1 MALSNEK
8 SIFVRQATGLV
19 KGLRWYDGII
29 MALAYFN
36 VAVGA
41 FLVFGWGSWLFPGA
55 NMIVTIG
62 LVGLIVDIPVVLVYS
77 WFSML
82 MPRTGGD
89 YIYVSRSLAS
99 WMGFAVGLVFFVFL
113 SAFSVGQNAWFSTAT
128 VISPYLAAIGSTNH
142 MPGLITLSSQVTAPG
157 PSILIGLVLLLAVF
171 VVLTR
176 SSTTVHRIMSVLF
189 IIAFIGWP
197 IMYVVALAMSSNS
210 AFISAFNTY
219 AANNGYPSYS
229 NIISTARS
237 SGFPIVQPTF
247 YASVLALPIV
257 YATVAFPQGV
267 AYLGGEMKK
276 ATRSLPMALIS
287 SLFVLV
293 GVVALM
299 GYFTYNV
306 FGYNF
311 LVASSSL
318 GFTGTNYTLV
328 SPPYTDYFL
337 AILYPNLPF
346 NIFMMI
352 SALCWELLLMI
363 MFGLMATRFLFA
375 SSFDRILPSWVSD
388 ISERFHSPVKA
399 SVVLIVVAFI
409 FLASTAFNF
418 IVTYFDSITA
428 WTTAY
433 IIVMIAAVVLP
444 LRRKDLLEYAPPI
457 VKKKVAGIP
466 LMSIF
471 GILGVISLGVVFY
484 TLLLNPDVSG
494 ATFLGIGVV
503 TVAYLLGIIWYF
515 VSITYKKRKLGINPE
530 LAFKEIPPE

>member
-1 MALSNEK
+1 MDLTRGK

-55 NMIVTIG
+55 NMIITIG

-89 YIYVSRSLAS
+89 YIYVSRGLSS

-128 VISPYLAAIGSTNH
+128 VISPYLAAIGSTNSI
-142 MPGLITLSSQVTAPG
+142 PWLVSLSAEVTKPG
-157 PSILIGLVLLLAVF
+157 PSILIGLILLLIVF
-171 VVLTR
+171 FVLTR
-176 SSTTVHRIMSVLF
+176 SSETVHKIMSVLF

-197 IMYVVALAMSSNS
+197 VLYVIALAASSNA
-210 AFISAFNTY
+210 AFIQAFNAY
-219 AANNGYPSYS
+219 ALKNNFPSYS
-229 NIISTARS
+229 AVITTAKS
-237 SGFPIVQPTF
+237 SGFSIIPPTF
-247 YASVLALPIV
+247 AASLLALPIV
-257 YATVAFPQGV
+257 YATVAFPQGIT
-267 AYLGGEMKK
+267 YLGGEVKK
-276 ATRSLPMALIS
+276 ANRSLPLALIS
-287 SLFVLV
+287 SLFILV
-293 GVVALM
+293 SVIALM
-299 GYFTYNV
+299 GYFTYSV
-306 FGYNF
+306 FGYSF
-311 LVASSSL
+311 VTSSASL
-318 GFTGTNYTLV
+318 GFTGTNYPFV

-337 AILYPNLPF
+337 AILYPNVPF

-399 SVVLIVVAFI
+399 SIVLMIVAFI
-409 FLASTAFNF
+409 FLSLTAFNF
-418 IVTYFDSITA
+418 IVTYFDSVTA

-433 IIVMIAAVVLP
+433 ILVMVAGIVLP
-444 LRRKDLLEYAPPI
+444 FRRKDLLQYAPPI
-457 VKKKVAGIP
+457 VKKTILGIP
-466 LMSIF
+466 LISLF
-471 GILGVISLGVVFY
+471 GVFGVISLGIVFY

-494 ATFLGIGVV
+494 ATVLGLAVV
-503 TVAYLLGIIWYF
+503 TLSYIIGIAWYF
-515 VSITYKKRKLGINPE
+515 ASVAYKKRKSGFDPS

>member
-1 MALSNEK
+1 MALSTEK

-55 NMIVTIG
+55 NMVVTIG

-89 YIYVSRSLAS
+89 YIYVSRSLSS
-99 WMGFAVGLVFFVFL
+99 WMGFAVGLVFFIFL

-128 VISPYLAAIGSTNH
+128 VISPYLAAIGSTNN
-142 MPGLITLSSQVTAPG
+142 MPGLVTLSSQIMAPG
-157 PSILIGLVLLLAVF
+157 PSILIGVILLLIVF

-176 SSTTVHRIMSVLF
+176 SSTTIHRIMSVLF

-197 IMYVVALAMSSNS
+197 IMYVIALAMSSNG

-219 AANNGYPSYS
+219 AAHNGYPSYS
-229 NIISTARS
+229 GIISTAHS
-237 SGFPIVQPTF
+237 SGFSIVQPTF
-247 YASVLALPIV
+247 FASVLALPIV
-257 YATVAFPQGV
+257 YATVAFPQGI

-276 ATRSLPMALIS
+276 ATRSLPIALIT

-306 FGYNF
+306 FGYKF

-346 NIFMMI
+346 NVFMMI

-399 SVVLIVVAFI
+399 SAVLIVVSFI

-433 IIVMIAAVVLP
+433 IIVMIAAIVLP

-471 GILGVISLGVVFY
+471 GVLGVISLGVVFY

-494 ATFLGIGVV
+494 ATLLGIGVV
-503 TVAYLLGIIWYF
+503 TVAYLIGIIWYF
-515 VSITYKKRKLGINPE
+515 VSITYKKRKFGINPE

>member
-1 MALSNEK
+1 MDISTNK
-8 SIFVRQATGLV
+8 GIFVRQATGLV

-55 NMIVTIG
+55 NMVITIG

-89 YIYVSRSLAS
+89 YIYVSRSLSS
-99 WMGFAVGLVFFVFL
+99 WMGFAVGLVFFIFL
-113 SAFSVGQNAWFSTAT
+113 SAFSVGQNAWFSTTT
-128 VISPYLAAIGSTNH
+128 VISPYLAAIGSTNNL
-142 MPGLITLSSQVTAPG
+142 PGLVSFASEITKPG
-157 PSILIGLVLLLAVF
+157 PSVLIGVILLLIVF
-171 VVLTR
+171 FVLTR
-176 SSTTVHRIMSVLF
+176 SSETVHKIMFGLF
-189 IIAFIGWP
+189 VIAFLGWP
-197 IMYVVALAMSSNS
+197 IIYIIALASSSNA
-210 AFISAFNTY
+210 AFVNAFNSY
-219 AANNGYPSYS
+219 ALRNNFPSYS
-229 NIISTARS
+229 QVIATAKS
-237 SGFPIVQPTF
+237 SGFSIIPSNF
-247 YASVLALPIV
+247 NASVLALPIV
-257 YATVAFPQGV
+257 YATVAFPQGIT
-267 AYLGGEMKK
+267 YLGGEVKK
-276 ATRSLPMALIS
+276 ANRSLPLSLIT

-311 LVASSSL
+311 LDASSSL
-318 GFTGTNYTLV
+318 GFTGTNYPFV

-337 AILYPNLPF
+337 AILYPNIPF

-375 SSFDRILPSWVSD
+375 SSFDRVLPSWVSD
-388 ISERFHSPVKA
+388 ISDRFHSPVKA
-399 SVVLIVVAFI
+399 SIILMFIAFI

-418 IVTYFDSITA
+418 IVTYFDSVTA

-433 IIVMIAAVVLP
+433 ILVMVAGIVLP
-444 LRRKDLLEYAPPI
+444 FRRKDLLKYAPPI
-457 VKKKVAGIP
+457 VKKTVGGIP
-466 LMSIF
+466 LISIF

-494 ATFLGIGVV
+494 ATVLGLTVV
-503 TVAYLLGIIWYF
+503 TLAYVIGIVWYF
-515 VSITYKKRKLGINPE
+515 ASVSYKKRRSGLDPS
-530 LAFKEIPPE
+530 LAFREIPPE